1 MVRQIA
7 WSLMMSRRHGLSSFV
22 KHEEAPD
29 NGSAALSLIITKA
42 IDQITPGCFTRWLE
56 WGGKIFEGKK
66 SMPWTPKDTY
76 YVLYLNQTGL
86 SFVA

>member
-1 MVRQIA
+1 MRQIA

-56 WGGKIFEGKK
+56 GEEKYLKAKRVCLGLQKIRTMY
-66 SMPWTPKDTY
+66 ST
-76 YVLYLNQTGL
+76 
-86 SFVA
+86 